1 MNRVLENIKEE
12 PEEETIEETRLKIN
26 LVQSKNRAIKL
37 PSTKIQFKSRYWNH
51 TVSPI
56 SILINY
62 ITQLK

>member
-37 PSTKIQFKSRYWNH
+37 PSTKIQFKPDTGTTLYLQYPS
-51 TVSPI
+51 
-56 SILINY
+56 L
-62 ITQLK
+62 